1 MRPIW
6 PKLALLLSTTV
17 DTMKTSHA
25 IISAK
30 PAKAHKAAGTMVSG
44 RATLDAKVATV
55 TTASA
60 METGNGTTLLVDE
73 TSIVVVLVV
82 VVVELTQAVPVESA
96 TSGAVQLV
104 TQILFSNR
112 GKLVG
117 QGLVHS
123 VVPLLYTTR

>member
-1 MRPIW
+1 
-6 PKLALLLSTTV
+6 
-17 DTMKTSHA
+17 
-25 IISAK
+25 
-30 PAKAHKAAGTMVSG
+30 VSG